1 MEIRRNTSKYFS
13 YLSNL
18 SVTFH
23 GYSSAL
29 NFYEIFNIIFSQCI
43 QYICPTKDGRI
54 LSIIIKSVIKRT
66 WWKFIHHHRPEE
78 RYSIFYQNFV
88 YFHKFYHP
96 ITRTIVDLK
105 SINRVIDFFNV
116 KIKRFMETSFKER
129 TMVYHKSLITGVM
142 YNVHGL
148 PQEGWSYNW
157 WKLHQT

>member
-1 MEIRRNTSKYFS
+1 MFLIFIKLERDFS
-13 YLSNL
+13 WL
-18 SVTFH
+18 
-23 GYSSAL
+23 
-29 NFYEIFNIIFSQCI
+29 I

-116 KIKRFMETSFKER
+116 KIKRFMKTSFKER

-148 PQEGWSYNW
+148 PQEGWSYN
-157 WKLHQT
+157 